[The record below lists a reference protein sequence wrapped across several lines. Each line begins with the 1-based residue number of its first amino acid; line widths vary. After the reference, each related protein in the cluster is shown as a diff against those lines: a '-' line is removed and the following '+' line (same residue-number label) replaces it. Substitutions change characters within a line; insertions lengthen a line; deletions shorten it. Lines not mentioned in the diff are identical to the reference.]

1 MGRFT
6 RNVGYRSKHNKRCQE
21 LKETI
26 LKTAADYRRVCEL
39 GRNKKHLLNYMIRQ
53 YGRNKVAADL
63 HTIKVL
69 RITLAKLARESK
81 LYELQLIEL
90 KAQYHSAYQKLFKV
104 VEHA

>member
-26 LKTAADYRRVCEL
+26 LRTAANYRRVCEL

-63 HTIKVL
+63 HTIKTL

>member
-6 RNVGYRSKHNKRCQE
+6 RNVGYRSKHNKQCQQ
-21 LKETI
+21 LKDTI

-39 GRNKKHLLNYMIRQ
+39 GRNKKQLLGYMLRQ
-53 YGRNKVAADL
+53 YSRNKVVSDL
-63 HTIKVL
+63 HTIKTL

-90 KAQYHSAYQKLFKV
+90 KAQYHTTYRKLIT
-104 VEHA
+104 H